1 MTANLA
7 QELEHFKV
15 RAKEEP
21 QSVRIEHKPGYTGAG
36 ALDGWFAAALG
47 LLLAGVLLRTRR

>member
-7 QELEHFKV
+7 QELELFKV

-21 QSVRIEHKPGYTGAG
+21 QNIRIEHKPGYTGAG
-36 ALDGWFAAALG
+36 EMDGWLAASLALVLTG
-47 LLLAGVLLRTRR
+47 LLLRSRR